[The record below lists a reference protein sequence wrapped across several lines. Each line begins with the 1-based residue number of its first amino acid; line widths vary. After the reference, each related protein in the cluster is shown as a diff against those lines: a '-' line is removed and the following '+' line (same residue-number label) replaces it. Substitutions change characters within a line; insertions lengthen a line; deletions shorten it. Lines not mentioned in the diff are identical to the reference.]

1 MQQGSIAKD
10 STMSTDISRVASAQT
25 GKIVP
30 MRETSRPVADAS
42 LKALNIKSETQST
55 VQFDAE
61 AQRKNIQKTLEEL
74 NNQMK
79 QTGRNLNFKMD
90 DALHMPIVT
99 VTNSQTGEVIR
110 QIPNEVVVRVAHN
123 LQDLKGMLLN
133 EKI

>member
-1 MQQGSIAKD
+1 M
-10 STMSTDISRVASAQT
+10 TTDIARIANAPSNP
-25 GKIVP
+25 I
-30 MRETSRPVADAS
+30 AS
-42 LKALNIKSETQST
+42 LREASPSKAGAPSLDRSVKPEPKPVS
-55 VQFDAE
+55 QFDAE
-61 AQRKNIQKTLEEL
+61 TQRKNLQKTLEEL

-90 DALHMPIVT
+90 DALQMPIVT

>member
-1 MQQGSIAKD
+1 
-10 STMSTDISRVASAQT
+10 MSTDISRVANAQP

-30 MRETSRPVADAS
+30 MREASSPAADVS
-42 LKALNIKSETQST
+42 LKASNAKSEAPPA
-55 VQFDAE
+55 VKFDAE

-90 DALHMPIVT
+90 NVLNMPIVT

-110 QIPNEVVVRVAHN
+110 QIPSEVVVRVAHN
-123 LQDLKGMLLN
+123 LEDLKGMLHN
-133 EKI
+133 ETT

>member
-1 MQQGSIAKD
+1 
-10 STMSTDISRVASAQT
+10 MSTDISRVASAQT